1 MNASKKMN
9 LVLFDS
15 AIEHVAKINR
25 IISTQFGHALLM
37 GVGGSGRKSLT
48 NLAVHI
54 ALFESFEIE
63 ITKAYDFNA
72 WREDMRKTLFYQ
84 CGVEEKSMVFILND
98 SQIIMESFLED
109 INNILNNG
117 EIPNLYQTM
126 EDIQIITEAM
136 KDDPIFKNKNDNE
149 IMIDFINRSK
159 ENIHI
164 VLAMSPIGDDIK
176 RRLRMFPSLV
186 NCCAIDYFLPWP
198 QQALQSVAR
207 HFLTDIPDLPQ
218 LDGIVKICVDMQ
230 TRVTALS
237 ARYLKE
243 QKKHYYVTPTS
254 YLVLIQ
260 AFKELLAKKRH
271 EIDTIINKYA
281 KGIDQLTDAKQ

>member
-198 QQALQSVAR
+198 Q
-207 HFLTDIPDLPQ
+207 
-218 LDGIVKICVDMQ
+218 
-230 TRVTALS
+230 
-237 ARYLKE
+237 
-243 QKKHYYVTPTS
+243 
-254 YLVLIQ
+254 
-260 AFKELLAKKRH
+260 
-271 EIDTIINKYA
+271 
-281 KGIDQLTDAKQ
+281 